1 MEAVFNLPLFP
12 VYLVDYLG
20 ATVMVILAFCAL
32 FFARRLTRLE
42 PKNILWAYF
51 FWFFTTALR
60 DCREAIET
68 RRQGRNEQAV

>member
-1 MEAVFNLPLFP
+1 MEGTFTLPLFP

-20 ATVMVILAFCAL
+20 ATVMVILSFYAL

-51 FWFFTTALR
+51 FWF
-60 DCREAIET
+60 
-68 RRQGRNEQAV
+68 